1 MLQTVHIL
9 RRQCTA
15 AAWCTAAAA
24 WCQELEANALQQR
37 PLTLCKLGFTSKDKK
52 FLHIQ
57 GSIFKLSTIRRT
69 KVSSHPMETFL
80 TGFHLQWTKNISALK
95 GTFVNGLSSDGK
107 TPEHPGRGV
116 GAWISTDDL
125 FGNLGHFCFNIPFL
139 TGSYPPMHW

>member
-24 WCQELEANALQQR
+24 WCQELEANALQR
-37 PLTLCKLGFTSKDKK
+37 PLRLCKLGFTSKDKK

-95 GTFVNGLSSDGK
+95 GAFVKGISSDGQK
-107 TPEHPGRGV
+107 PLTTRGE
-116 GAWISTDDL
+116 GWGISTDDL
-125 FGNLGHFCFNIPFL
+125 FGNLGHFFYNSPFL
-139 TGSYPPMHW
+139 TGSYPPLSW

>member
-80 TGFHLQWTKNISALK
+80 TGFHHQWTK
-95 GTFVNGLSSDGK
+95 LSSHWRELLWTDYHQMEK
-107 TPEHPGRGV
+107 HLNIQGRGV